1 MTTLPAQQL
10 QMGSTRY
17 FLSSM
22 PARELVM
29 VVRPASE
36 ALPDWNEMSIED
48 RIQRDINLKR
58 LHDEVIPYLASH
70 PDRFFGAVIVLVTGK
85 VDFEKLTELEVQ
97 APKAYEGSLEK
108 FGFLT
113 ITGGEWIALD
123 GQHRLVALREI
134 FLGKFDGEIQGGL
147 PNDDVSVIFIENE
160 SIQKTRRIF
169 NKVNRYARST
179 SRADNLILSE
189 DDGYAIISRKL
200 FTEKSGV
207 LHSRDPRVEQIVNWK
222 NNTLSNRSLQ
232 LTTISALSLIV
243 KDICEAHG
251 IFLDERSNGGVVPS
265 AQLITKGK
273 EICEQ
278 WIETAFEEFEILEE
292 ARKNAGILPTNRELD
307 KPFSLLLKPAGQIAL
322 FRAARKAKETFTQR
336 FNLSEFFNRASYVDW
351 RVVSENW
358 DNLLVM
364 GGYRIMAKNSG
375 YEDAALMLLWQVY
388 GSLSTLPPELREVIE
403 RRWAVAHAN
412 EPRDLPDPLPRD
424 VEAVKRSHLLTST
437 STENSKEH

>member
-1 MTTLPAQQL
+1 
-10 QMGSTRY
+10 MGSTRY

-36 ALPDWNEMSIED
+36 ALPEWNEMSIED
-48 RIQRDINLKR
+48 RIQREINLKR
-58 LHDEVIPYLASH
+58 LHDEVIPYLAGH
-70 PDRFFGAVIVLVTGK
+70 PDRFFGAVIVLVTGRI
-85 VDFEKLTELEVQ
+85 DFERLTELGVQ

-134 FLGKFDGEIQGGL
+134 FLGRFDGEIQNGL

-169 NKVNRYARST
+169 NKVNRYARAT

-200 FTEKSGV
+200 FTEKSSV
-207 LHSRDPRVEQIVNWK
+207 LSSRDPRVEQIVNWK

-243 KDICEAHG
+243 RDICEAHD
-251 IFLDERSNGGVVPS
+251 IYLDEKSSGGVVPS
-265 AQLITKGK
+265 PKLISKGK
-273 EICEQ
+273 EICEL
-278 WIETAFEEFEILEE
+278 WIETAFEKFEILNL
-292 ARKNAGILPTNRELD
+292 ARKNAGILSANREFD
-307 KPFSLLLKPAGQIAL
+307 KPFSLLLKPAGQISL
-322 FRAARKAKETFTQR
+322 FRAARKAKETFQQQ
-336 FNLSEFFNRASYVDW
+336 FNLSEYFLRASHCDW
-351 RVVSENW
+351 RVVSTNW

-364 GGYRIMAKNSG
+364 GGYRIMAKNTG
-375 YEDAALMLLWQVY
+375 YEDAALMLLWQIY
-388 GSLSTLPPELREVIE
+388 GSLSVLPPDLQELIE
-403 RRWAVAHAN
+403 KRWANAHAN

-424 VEAVKRSHLLTST
+424 VIAVKR
-437 STENSKEH
+437 

>member
-1 MTTLPAQQL
+1 
-10 QMGSTRY
+10 
-17 FLSSM
+17 
-22 PARELVM
+22 M

-36 ALPDWNEMSIED
+36 ALPEWNEMSIED
-48 RIQRDINLKR
+48 RIQREINLKR
-58 LHDEVIPYLASH
+58 LHDEVIPYLARH
-70 PDRFFGAVIVLVTGK
+70 PDRFFGAVIVLVTGR
-85 VDFEKLTELEVQ
+85 VDFERLTELGVQ

-134 FLGKFDGEIQGGL
+134 FLGRFDGEIQTGL

-169 NKVNRYARST
+169 NKVNRYARAT

-207 LHSRDPRVEQIVNWK
+207 LSSRDPRVEQIVNWK

-243 KDICEAHG
+243 RDICEAHG
-251 IFLDERSNGGVVPS
+251 IYLDEKSSGGVVPS
-265 AQLITKGK
+265 PQLISKGK
-273 EICEQ
+273 EICEL
-278 WIETAFEEFEILEE
+278 WIETAFEKFEILDE
-292 ARKNAGILPTNRELD
+292 ARRNAGILSANREFD
-307 KPFSLLLKPAGQIAL
+307 KPFSLLLKPAGQISL
-322 FRAARKAKETFTQR
+322 FRAARKAKETFQQR
-336 FNLSEFFNRASYVDW
+336 FSLSEYFLRASYCDW
-351 RVVSENW
+351 RVVSKNW

-375 YEDAALMLLWQVY
+375 YEDAALMLLWQIY
-388 GSLSTLPPELREVIE
+388 GSLSILPPNLQELIE
-403 RRWAVAHAN
+403 KRWAIAHAN

-424 VEAVKRSHLLTST
+424 VIAVKL
-437 STENSKEH
+437 

>member
-1 MTTLPAQQL
+1 VTTLPAQQL
-10 QMGSTRY
+10 QMGSTHY
-17 FLSSM
+17 FLSSI

-70 PDRFFGAVIVLVTGK
+70 PDRFFGAVIVLVTGR
-85 VDFEKLTELEVQ
+85 VDFEKLTELGVQ

-134 FLGKFDGEIQGGL
+134 FLGKFDGEIQAGL
-147 PNDDVSVIFIENE
+147 PNEDVIVIFIENE

-200 FTEKSGV
+200 FTEESGV

-243 KDICEAHG
+243 KDICEANG
-251 IFLDERSNGGVVPS
+251 ILLDEKTNGGVAPS
-265 AQLITKGK
+265 AQLIVRGK
-273 EICEQ
+273 QICEQ
-278 WIETAFEEFEILEE
+278 WIENAFKEFEILEE
-292 ARKNAGILPTNRELD
+292 ARRNAGVLPANRELD
-307 KPFSLLLKPAGQIAL
+307 KPFSLLLKPAGQISL
-322 FRAARKAKETFTQR
+322 FRAARKAKEIFTQR
-336 FNLSEFFNRASYVDW
+336 FNPSEFFRRASHVDW

-375 YEDAALMLLWQVY
+375 YEDAALMILWQVY
-388 GSLSTLPPELREVIE
+388 GNLSVLPPELQEAIE
-403 RRWAVAHAN
+403 KRWAIAHAN
-412 EPRDLPDPLPRD
+412 EPRGLPDPLPRE
-424 VEAVKRSHLLTST
+424 VGAAKRLSLLMST
-437 STENSKEH
+437 FTGSNKEH

>member
-10 QMGSTRY
+10 RMGTTTY
-17 FLSSM
+17 YLSSI

-70 PDRFFGAVIVLVTGK
+70 PDRFFGAVIVLITGR
-85 VDFEKLTELEVQ
+85 VDFERLTDLGVA
-97 APKAYEGSLEK
+97 APKAYEGALQK

-113 ITGGEWIALD
+113 INGGEWIALD

-134 FLGKFDGEIQGGL
+134 FLGKYEGKVLSDL
-147 PNDDVSVIFIENE
+147 PNDDISVIFIENE
-160 SIQKTRRIF
+160 NLKKTRRIF

-200 FTEKSGV
+200 FTDKSGV

-232 LTTISALSLIV
+232 LTTISAVSLIV
-243 KDICEAHG
+243 RDICESYG
-251 IFLDERSNGGVVPS
+251 IFLDEKSNGGVVPD
-265 AQLITKGK
+265 ATLIAKGQK
-273 EICEQ
+273 HCDE
-278 WIETAFEEFEILEE
+278 WIEAAFEKFGILAE
-292 ARKNAGILPTNRELD
+292 ARMNASILPANRELD
-307 KPFSLLLKPAGQIAL
+307 QPFSLLLKPAGQISL
-322 FRAARKAKETFTQR
+322 FRAARKAKETFTSS
-336 FNLSEFFNRASYVDW
+336 FEISEFFERASHVDW
-351 RVVSENW
+351 RVTSEIW

-375 YEDAALMLLWQVY
+375 YEDASLMLLWQIY
-388 GSLSTLPPELREVIE
+388 GGLSTLPNELVEAIHD
-403 RRWAVAHAN
+403 RWALAHSTV
-412 EPRDLPDPLPRD
+412 PRNLPEPLPAILR
-424 VEAVKRSHLLTST
+424 AIPKP
-437 STENSKEH
+437 

>member
-10 QMGSTRY
+10 HMGSTRY
-17 FLSSM
+17 YLSSI

-48 RIQRDINLKR
+48 RIQREINLKR

-70 PDRFFGAVIVLVTGK
+70 PDRFFGAVIVLLTGK
-85 VDFEKLTELEVQ
+85 VEFEKLTELGVSG
-97 APKAYEGSLEK
+97 PKAYEGSLEK

-113 ITGGEWIALD
+113 ISGGDWIALD

-134 FLGKFDGEIQGGL
+134 FLGRFEGEIQAGL
-147 PNDDVSVIFIENE
+147 SSDDVSVIFIENE
-160 SIQKTRRIF
+160 SVQKTRRIF

-200 FTEKSGV
+200 FTEKAGV

-243 KDICEAHG
+243 RDICEVHG
-251 IFLDERSNGGVVPS
+251 IFLDEKSNGGVAPS
-265 AQLITKGK
+265 PQLISKGQK
-273 EICEQ
+273 LCEQ
-278 WIETAFEEFEILEE
+278 WIETAFEQFEILDQ
-292 ARKNAGILPTNRELD
+292 ARTNASILPANRELD
-307 KPFSLLLKPAGQIAL
+307 KPFSLLLKPAGQISL
-322 FRAARKAKETFTQR
+322 FRAARRAKEAFTQQ
-336 FNLSEFFNRASYVDW
+336 FDLSDFFERASHVDW

-364 GGYRIMAKNSG
+364 GGNRIMAKNAG
-375 YEDAALMLLWQVY
+375 YEDAALMLLWQIY
-388 GSLSTLPPELREVIE
+388 GGLSVLPLEIRDAIE
-403 RRWAVAHAN
+403 KRWAVAHAN
-412 EPRDLPDPLPRD
+412 EPRVLPDPLPRVISASQRKD
-424 VEAVKRSHLLTST
+424 VLST
-437 STENSKEH
+437 TPRQT

>member
-10 QMGSTRY
+10 QMGSTTY
-17 FLSSM
+17 YLSSI

-48 RIQRDINLKR
+48 RIQRDINMKR

-70 PDRFFGAVIVLVTGK
+70 PDRFFGAVIVLVTGR
-85 VDFEKLTELEVQ
+85 VDFERLTDLGVA
-97 APKAYEGSLEK
+97 APKAYEDALNK

-113 ITGGEWIALD
+113 INGGDWIALD

-134 FLGKFDGEIQGGL
+134 FLGKYEGEVQSNL
-147 PNDDVSVIFIENE
+147 PNDDVSVIFIEMEN
-160 SIQKTRRIF
+160 IQKTRRIF

-200 FTEKSGV
+200 FTESSGV

-232 LTTISALSLIV
+232 LTTISAVSLIV
-243 KDICEAHG
+243 RDICESHG
-251 IFLDERSNGGVVPS
+251 VFLDEKTNGGVLPES
-265 AQLITKGK
+265 SLIARGQKFCN
-273 EICEQ
+273 E
-278 WIETAFEEFEILEE
+278 WIEVAFENFEILDE
-292 ARKNAGILPTNRELD
+292 ARRNASILPANRELD
-307 KPFSLLLKPAGQIAL
+307 QPFSLLLKPAGQIAL
-322 FRAARKAKETFTQR
+322 FRAARKAKEMFTNS
-336 FNLSEFFNRASYVDW
+336 FDVSEFFDRASHVDW
-351 RVVSENW
+351 RVTSEIW

-388 GSLSTLPPELREVIE
+388 GSLSVLPTEVVESINERWVLAHSSKPRQLPEPLPENIE
-403 RRWAVAHAN
+403 RVSSR
-412 EPRDLPDPLPRD
+412 
-424 VEAVKRSHLLTST
+424 
-437 STENSKEH
+437 

>member
-1 MTTLPAQQL
+1 MNTLPAQEL
-10 QMGSTRY
+10 RMGSTTY
-17 FLSSM
+17 YLSSI

-48 RIQRDINLKR
+48 RIQRDINVKR

-70 PDRFFGAVIVLVTGK
+70 PDRFFGAVIVLLTGR
-85 VDFEKLTELEVQ
+85 VEFEHLTDFGIG
-97 APKAYEGSLEK
+97 APMAYERSLEK

-113 ITGGEWIALD
+113 VDGGEWIALD

-134 FLGKFDGEIQGGL
+134 FMGNFEGEVQPGIAG
-147 PNDDVSVIFIENE
+147 DDVSVIFIKNE

-200 FTEKSGV
+200 FTDEKGV
-207 LHSRDPRVEQIVNWK
+207 LRSQDPNVEQIVNWK

-232 LTTISALSLIV
+232 LTTISAVSLIV
-243 KDICEAHG
+243 RDICEAHG
-251 IFLDERSNGGVVPS
+251 LRLDERTTGGVLPDE
-265 AQLITKGK
+265 QLIAKGFRYCSSWL
-273 EICEQ
+273 EA
-278 WIETAFEEFEILEE
+278 AFEHFEILKT
-292 ARKNAGILPTNRELD
+292 ARQNASILPVSREHE

-322 FRAARKAKETFTQR
+322 FRAARKAKEL
-336 FNLSEFFNRASYVDW
+336 LSSNFELADFLERASQVEW
-351 RVVSENW
+351 SVTSPIW
-358 DNLLVM
+358 DNTIVM
-364 GGYRIMAKNSG
+364 GGYRIMAKQTG

-388 GSLSTLPPELREVIE
+388 GDTSKLPSDLHETIKK
-403 RRWAVAHAN
+403 RWAILHVN
-412 EPRDLPDPLPRD
+412 EVRDLPTPLP
-424 VEAVKRSHLLTST
+424 KRIAI
-437 STENSKEH
+437 KR